1 MLTSSHLLNPGRVPP
16 VTADRAV
23 GCRWRRLMTPERWE
37 RIKQLYHNAG
47 ARRPGE
53 RLAFL
58 AESCAGDEDLRL
70 QVQALLDQP
79 VSTRGFVDFLGGPV
93 SVLAAR
99 LGDEPG
105 ASLLI
110 GRRLGDYQ
118 MQALLGRG
126 GMGDVY

>member
-23 GCRWRRLMTPERWE
+23 GCRWRGLMTPERWD
-37 RIKQLYHNAG
+37 RIKQLYQNVG
-47 ARRPGE
+47 AHPPGE
-53 RLAFL
+53 RRAVL
-58 AESCAGDEDLRL
+58 AEASAGDEDMRL
-70 QVQALLDQP
+70 QVQALLDQS
-79 VSTRGFVDFLGGPV
+79 VSTRGFVDFLGGPA

-99 LGDEPG
+99 LWDEPG

-126 GMGDVY
+126 